1 MFPCCRSAM
10 PGTRSALL
18 AVLALTLLG
27 HAGACTASEEPAS
40 NAKYD
45 VIGKAVV
52 RMGDLNL
59 QKPAD
64 ARALLQRLDR
74 AAYQA
79 CGGNPK
85 FHSSYSRMPRRVVEA
100 FEECRAEAVRRTV
113 EEIGH
118 STLTRVYADSR
129 APAPPVSE
137 RPVAAR
143 VP

>member
-10 PGTRSALL
+10 LGTRSALL
-18 AVLALTLLG
+18 AVVALTMLG
-27 HAGACTASEEPAS
+27 PAGACKASEEPAS
-40 NAKYD
+40 KAKYD
-45 VIGKAVV
+45 VIGKSVV

-79 CGGNPK
+79 CGGDPK
-85 FHSSYSRMPRRVVEA
+85 FHSSYSMTPRRVIEA
-100 FEECRAEAVRRTV
+100 FEECRTEAVRRTV
-113 EEIGH
+113 EQIGH

-129 APAPPVSE
+129 APASRTSE
-137 RPVAAR
+137 QPVAAR